1 MLTSVVVSFAEQHE
15 NMSNIIFLP
24 TLNETNV
31 ITDTAILH
39 TGTNNIINSENNKDI
54 VADSIINIAGE
65 KCDFISTVNETLKA
79 KCLSC
84 TIIIIFLNI
93 KKENLWKNGLRCNR
107 SSKDF
112 LTNNFLQDVNNF
124 LRNLNDV

>member
-1 MLTSVVVSFAEQHE
+1 MLTSVVVSSAEQHE

-39 TGTNNIINSENNKDI
+39 TGTNNIINSENNKDS

-65 KCDFISTVNETLKA
+65 KCDFI
-79 KCLSC
+79 
-84 TIIIIFLNI
+84 ILNI
-93 KKENLWKNGLRCNR
+93 KKDNLWKNGLRCNR